1 MKLCIVKPRCEKARL
16 EKPRNKQCIQPYCL
30 ILALFVAPTA
40 IASELPVTWFDSNMP
55 EQHLVAGSPLMN
67 LYIDKEW
74 RPRIITAYRG
84 AESYGGPAWISC
96 YQDLV
101 TNASR
106 CVNSLRATA
115 SQEGAQRLGFHPEEI
130 RTELNTTDNKLSI
143 KHRLAAQ
150 DAHFGAVFSG
160 TLTNTGNHPLKLTH
174 YVVWDLFYFPILKP
188 TTLELLF
195 SPPGLHPY
203 EPWKAVKTL
212 KNDTTLMPLPV
223 PYEAELPQ
231 RFEGEVAV
239 QPLGQRLSLQRRY
252 QGVLAPTE
260 AFDVATKNPLPLGA
274 SVYLRAG
281 AKVFDALN
289 TQEDLGNPAYQWQ
302 SMLANVLGRT
312 ERIGPVWAARES
324 VILAP
329 GESYSSVSALE
340 FEGVAHD
347 KITLGMHVEN
357 LQVGNASQMYPVPP
371 PEQLISTQAWQTLRD
386 ETQRMSE
393 SMRASAMLDG
403 ATGKIINTQGSAYFY
418 RFGLH
423 TALRD
428 LTNGIVGQA
437 YLVPALARENL
448 EYSMSLQDAKTAHM
462 PYLWYG
468 VHHAEGVI
476 ANGVRSDF
484 DLSLLWALHAYLKEQ
499 PPSEGVA
506 WLLNQTVPFYPHD
519 LQRRPPAAKGFS
531 PYDHVK
537 AALEHFEAHV
547 GFGRNGLPKIRRSDW
562 SDSLLTLAGKPG
574 SLANN
579 FSLANGES
587 VMVGQM
593 AVVVLEEFIGWL
605 EAQNDPALKA
615 KLVQDKALFERA
627 KNRVASLRL
636 GLRKIYD
643 NQQRAGYAFYP
654 RAILRDALN
663 RDVYALKDIPDLG
676 GQVWGLMD
684 VGEGAVLSAAE
695 RRAII
700 DILLQKNSTVLG
712 VATVKITSPREE
724 DYFRL
729 QSGRTWSV
737 LREWFTVALAKNQ
750 MQREAWEHLKLTS
763 LSHHTKTFA
772 NERYPLMSGFDGWD
786 PATGKAWWLA
796 QIPMDDYRWNNLNHA
811 GMYNWAFHE
820 LMKVSFP

>member
-1 MKLCIVKPRCEKARL
+1 MKHSLRKH
-16 EKPRNKQCIQPYCL
+16 CL
-30 ILALFVAPTA
+30 ILTLFVAPA
-40 IASELPVTWFDSNMP
+40 GNASELPVTWFDSGMP

-67 LYIDKEW
+67 LYVDKDW
-74 RPRIITAYRG
+74 RTRMITSYRG

-96 YQDLV
+96 YEDLV
-101 TNASR
+101 TKASR
-106 CVNSLRATA
+106 CVNSLRATPTRD
-115 SQEGAQRLGFHPEEI
+115 GAQRLGFHPQEI
-130 RTELNTTDNKLSI
+130 LTELNTNDNTLAI

-150 DAHFGAVFSG
+150 DAHFGAVYSG
-160 TLTNTGNHPLKLTH
+160 THTNTGSHSIKLTH

-188 TTLELLF
+188 TTFELLF
-195 SPPGLHPY
+195 NPPGLNPY
-203 EPWKAVKTL
+203 TPWDAVKNL
-212 KNDTTLMPLPV
+212 KNDTTLTQLAV
-223 PYEAELPQ
+223 PYELELPQ
-231 RFEGEVAV
+231 RFDGAVAV
-239 QPLGQRLSLQRRY
+239 QALRQRLSLQRRY
-252 QGVLAPTE
+252 QGVSIPADP
-260 AFDVATKNPLPLGA
+260 FKVASKNPLPLGA
-274 SVYLRAG
+274 SLYLRGG

-289 TQEDLGNPAYQWQ
+289 AQEDLGNSAYQWQ
-302 SMLANVLGRT
+302 PMLADLLGRT
-312 ERIGPVWAARES
+312 EQVGPVWAARES
-324 VILAP
+324 VTLAP
-329 GESYSSVSALE
+329 GESFSTLSALE

-347 KITLGMHVEN
+347 KITLEQQVEN
-357 LQVGNASQMYPVPP
+357 LHVGNASQMYPLPP
-371 PEQLISTQAWQTLRD
+371 SEQLISTPDWETLRD

-393 SMRASAMLDG
+393 SMRASAMFDG
-403 ATGKIINTQGSAYFY
+403 ATGRIINTQGSAYFY

-423 TALRD
+423 TAIRD
-428 LTNGIVGQA
+428 VTNGIVGQT
-437 YLVPALARENL
+437 YLVPELARENL

-484 DLSLLWALHAYLKEQ
+484 DLSLLWALHTYLKDQ
-499 PPSEGVA
+499 PSSTGVS
-506 WLLNQTVPFYPHD
+506 WLLNQTVPFYPNE
-519 LQRRPPAAKGFS
+519 LQRRPPAAKGLS

-537 AALEHFEAHV
+537 AALEHFEVHV

-562 SDSLLTLAGKPG
+562 SDSLLTLSGKPG

-593 AVVVLEEFIGWL
+593 AVVVLGEFIDWL
-605 EAQNDPALKA
+605 EAQNDPVLKA
-615 KLVQDKALFERA
+615 KLIQDKALFERA
-627 KNRVASLRL
+627 KNRVASIRL

-643 NQQRAGYAFYP
+643 SQRRAGYAFYP
-654 RAILRDALN
+654 RAILRDGLN
-663 RDVYALKDIPDLG
+663 RETYALKDIPDLG

-684 VGEGAVLSAAE
+684 VGENAVLSAAE

-700 DILLQKNSTVLG
+700 DILLQRNSTVLG

-737 LREWFTVALAKNQ
+737 LREWFTVALAKNE

-763 LSHHTKTFA
+763 LAHHAKLFA
-772 NERYPLMSGFDGWD
+772 TERYPLMSGFDGWD
-786 PATGKAWWLA
+786 PATGKAWWLP

-820 LMKVSFP
+820 LMKASAQ